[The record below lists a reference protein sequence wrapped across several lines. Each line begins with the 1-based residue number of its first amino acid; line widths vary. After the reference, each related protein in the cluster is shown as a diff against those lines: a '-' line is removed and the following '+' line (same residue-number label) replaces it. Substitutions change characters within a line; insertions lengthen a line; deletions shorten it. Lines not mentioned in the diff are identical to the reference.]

1 MGLWDQEEQLLL
13 QWGMRTPLPLHQ
25 LLGFDLHDQTGV
37 ATPMSMH
44 GRRLCGKR
52 MISCLRIDP
61 IPLLTR
67 SLLKLSQ
74 QGSLSQWDG
83 AMEGRSQGMIGRLI
97 ISFLKCFVIDLHE
110 LIIQLLIA
118 LGWRHRNNSFGVL
131 RDNEKGRRRSSKW
144 PVIKLDKSPLMTY
157 HDTHQ

>member
-1 MGLWDQEEQLLL
+1 
-13 QWGMRTPLPLHQ
+13 
-25 LLGFDLHDQTGV
+25 
-37 ATPMSMH
+37 MSMH

-52 MISCLRIDP
+52 MISRLRIDP

-110 LIIQLLIA
+110 LIIELLIA
-118 LGWRHRNNSFGVL
+118 LGWHHRKNSFAGGTADDGPVL
-131 RDNEKGRRRSSKW
+131 LIIIASSSATTGRSSPRFGMDW
-144 PVIKLDKSPLMTY
+144 PYETPPGGEKRVNYYPLMLPNNPQEQQNY
-157 HDTHQ
+157 V

>member
-1 MGLWDQEEQLLL
+1 
-13 QWGMRTPLPLHQ
+13 
-25 LLGFDLHDQTGV
+25 
-37 ATPMSMH
+37 
-44 GRRLCGKR
+44 
-52 MISCLRIDP
+52 MISRLRIDP

-118 LGWRHRNNSFGVL
+118 LGWRHRKNPFGGGTADESPVL
-131 RDNEKGRRRSSKW
+131 LIIIASSTATTGRSSPRFGMDLAMTLFPFPTFPLPTNRDGLLMGKAEMSSD
-144 PVIKLDKSPLMTY
+144 PSPLGEQTA
-157 HDTHQ
+157 QPPL